1 MQGRAARAAIF
12 LAMAL
17 FISSC
22 GDSSPAPSARQG
34 EPVSGD
40 PARDESGG
48 DGQCAPA
55 PLEERAAR
63 VLVVGMP
70 GATASSDPMVREI
83 LDSGVGGVLITV
95 PNVESSAQIGQFV
108 SDLRA
113 LAGRPLVIAAGEES
127 GRVATFR
134 EVLGSTPS
142 ARSLASNSSPE
153 EVRAVAEKVGSG
165 LAALGIDVALS
176 PVLDLDEGPRGGVIG
191 DRSFSADPAEAA
203 AYGLAWA
210 QGLAAAGVHPT
221 AKHFPGHG
229 RVTSDSHVELP
240 TVDASLED
248 LRETDLVPF
257 ATLID
262 AGVPVVMLD
271 HIAYSIFGED
281 LPASLS
287 PEAYQLLRDMGFQGV
302 AMTDSVGMGAVNLMW
317 SFPEAA
323 VLAVG
328 AGADAVLT
336 TDGSQ
341 AGGMR
346 DALVEAVRSGE
357 LPEARLDEAAARMV
371 ALAGGDAQAVTC
383 RPVELPRLDA
393 FQPPAN
399 ER

>member
-1 MQGRAARAAIF
+1 MRAA
-12 LAMAL
+12 L
-17 FISSC
+17 
-22 GDSSPAPSARQG
+22 
-34 EPVSGD
+34 
-40 PARDESGG
+40 
-48 DGQCAPA
+48 
-55 PLEERAAR
+55 

-70 GATASSDPMVREI
+70 GATASSDPMVGDI

-134 EVLGSTPS
+134 EILGPTPS
-142 ARSLASNSSPE
+142 ARSLAANNSPE
-153 EVRAVAEKVGSG
+153 EVRGVAEKVGSG

-176 PVLDLDEGPRGGVIG
+176 PVLDLDDGPGGAIIG
-191 DRSFSADPAEAA
+191 DRSFSADPATAA

-210 QGLAAAGVHPT
+210 EGLAAAGVHPT

-240 TVDASLED
+240 TVDASIEE
-248 LRETDLVPF
+248 LRDSDLVPF

-271 HIAYSIFGED
+271 HIAYSIFGD

-287 PEAYQLLRDMGFQGV
+287 PEAYELLRDMGFEGV

-323 VLAVG
+323 VLAVT
-328 AGADAVLT
+328 AGADSVLT

-341 AGGMR
+341 AAIMR

-357 LPEARLDEAAARMV
+357 LPEARLDEAAGRMV
-371 ALAGGDAQAVTC
+371 ALAGGDAEAITC
-383 RPVELPRLDA
+383 RTVELPRLDS

-399 ER
+399 AD